1 MVRIGIDIGGTF
13 LKAGVV
19 TEDGN
24 ILATAARPTGFPRP
38 VEDIIKDIA
47 GAATDAVAKAGLTLD
62 DVSFVGCGCP
72 GTVNQQTRLIE
83 YAGNL
88 GFKQTPLVGE
98 LEKLLGKPVMA
109 ENDANAAM
117 LGEWKAGAARGT
129 QDCVCITLGTGVGG
143 GVIAGGKMVR
153 GVNSAGAELG
163 HTVID
168 FNGVQC
174 NCGRKGCWEAYA
186 SVTALIRQ
194 TQAAMMADLDSAMW
208 QLAPTLEEVNGRTA
222 WDAMRAGDET
232 GKAVVDQYIEYVGV
246 GVVNMINVFQ
256 PEVLCIGGA
265 ISKEGDRLLQPL
277 MEKAMIEHYSKYSEK
292 QTKICRCELGNDAG
306 IIGAAFL
313 DQV

>member
-232 GKAVVDQYIEYVGV
+232 GKAVVDQYIEFVGV

-306 IIGAAFL
+306 IIGAAVL
-313 DQV
+313 EQV

>member
-232 GKAVVDQYIEYVGV
+232 GKAVVDQYIEFVGV

-292 QTKICRCELGNDAG
+292 QTKICRCKLGNDAG

>member
-292 QTKICRCELGNDAG
+292 ETKICRWELGNDAG

>member
-47 GAATDAVAKAGLTLD
+47 GAATDAVAKAGLALD
-62 DVSFVGCGCP
+62 DVSDVGCGCA
-72 GTVNQQTRLIE
+72 GTVHQQPRLIE

-88 GFKQTPLVGE
+88 GFKQPPRVGE

-232 GKAVVDQYIEYVGV
+232 GKAVVDQYIEFVGV

>member
-194 TQAAMMADLDSAMW
+194 TQAAMLFDLDSAMW

-313 DQV
+313 AQV

>member
-72 GTVNQQTRLIE
+72 GTVNQQPRLIE

>member
-1 MVRIGIDIGGTF
+1 MI
-13 LKAGVV
+13 AGVV

>member
-208 QLAPTLEEVNGRTA
+208 QLAPTLEEVSGRTA

>member
-129 QDCVCITLGTGVGG
+129 QYCVCITLGTGVGG
-143 GVIAGGKMVR
+143 GVIARGKMVR

-232 GKAVVDQYIEYVGV
+232 GKAVVDQYIEFVGV

>member
-19 TEDGN
+19 TEEGR

-47 GAATDAVAKAGLTLD
+47 GAATDAVVKAGLTLD

-72 GTVNQQTRLIE
+72 GTVNQQTRLVE

-129 QDCVCITLGTGVGG
+129 KDCVCITLGTGVGG
-143 GVIAGGKMVR
+143 GVIADGKMIR

-186 SVTALIRQ
+186 SVTALVRQ

-232 GKAVVDQYIEYVGV
+232 GKAVVDQYIEFVGV

>member
-232 GKAVVDQYIEYVGV
+232 GKAVVDQYIEFVGV
-246 GVVNMINVFQ
+246 GVVNLINVFQ

>member
-19 TEDGN
+19 TEEGK

-38 VEDIIKDIA
+38 VDEIIADVA
-47 GAATDAVAKAGLTLD
+47 GAATDAIANAGLTLD

-88 GFKQTPLVGE
+88 GFKQTPLVPE
-98 LEKLLGKPVMA
+98 LERMLGKPVMA
-109 ENDANAAM
+109 ENDANAAV
-117 LGEWKAGAARGT
+117 LGEWKAGAAKGT
-129 QDCVCITLGTGVGG
+129 KDCVCITLGTGVGG
-143 GVIAGGKMVR
+143 GVIANGAMIR
-153 GVNSAGAELG
+153 GVNSAGGELG

-168 FNGVQC
+168 ANGVDC

-194 TQAAMMADLDSAMW
+194 TKAAMEAHPESEMW
-208 QLAPTLEEVNGRTA
+208 KIAPTLAQVNGRTA
-222 WDAMRAGDET
+222 WDAMRAGDAA
-232 GKAVVDQYIEYVGV
+232 GKAVVDQYIEYVGI
-246 GVVNMINVFQ
+246 GVVNMINIFQ
-256 PEVLCIGGA
+256 PEILCIGGA
-265 ISKEGDRLLQPL
+265 MSKEGERLLSPL
-277 MEKAMIEHYSKYSEK
+277 MEKAMREHYSKYSEK
-292 QTKICRCELGNDAG
+292 QTTICRCELGNDAG

>member
-194 TQAAMMADLDSAMW
+194 TQAAMLFDFDSAMW
-208 QLAPTLEEVNGRTA
+208 QLAPTLGDVNGRTA
-222 WDAMRAGDET
+222 WDAMRAGDPT
-232 GKAVVDQYIEYVGV
+232 GKAVVDQYIEFVGV

>member
-232 GKAVVDQYIEYVGV
+232 GKAVVDQYIEFVGV

>member
-277 MEKAMIEHYSKYSEK
+277 MEKAMIEHYGKYSEK

>member
-19 TEDGN
+19 TEEGK

-38 VEDIIKDIA
+38 VEEIIKDIA
-47 GAATDAVAKAGLTLD
+47 GAATDAVEKAGLTLE

-129 QDCVCITLGTGVGG
+129 KDCVCITLGTGVGG
-143 GVIAGGKMVR
+143 GVIADGKMVR

-186 SVTALIRQ
+186 SVTALVRQ

-222 WDAMRAGDET
+222 WDAMRAGDAT
-232 GKAVVDQYIEYVGV
+232 GKAVVNQYIEFVGV

-265 ISKEGDRLLQPL
+265 ISKEGDRLLQPV

>member
-19 TEDGN
+19 TEEGR

-72 GTVNQQTRLIE
+72 GTVNQQTRLVE

-129 QDCVCITLGTGVGG
+129 KDCVCITLGTGVGG
-143 GVIAGGKMVR
+143 GVIADGKMIR

-186 SVTALIRQ
+186 SVTALVRQ

-232 GKAVVDQYIEYVGV
+232 GKAVVDQYIEFVGV